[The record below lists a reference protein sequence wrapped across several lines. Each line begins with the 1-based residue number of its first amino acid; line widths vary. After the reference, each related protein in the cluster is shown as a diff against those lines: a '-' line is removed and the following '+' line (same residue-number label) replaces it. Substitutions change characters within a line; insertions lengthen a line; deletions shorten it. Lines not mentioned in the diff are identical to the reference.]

1 MPPPHIGGRAASV
14 ETGET
19 MNFSPFKNESD
30 AVTLGNL
37 KIENREDHVAI
48 YGSLAITRDRAGLA
62 NAKALQ
68 SLLERIVRELETG
81 SDLPITVA
89 AAEPAVKVKNPF
101 GLA

>member
-1 MPPPHIGGRAASV
+1 
-14 ETGET
+14 

-37 KIENREDHVAI
+37 KVENREDHVAI

-68 SLLERIVRELETG
+68 SLLERIVKELETG
-81 SDLPITVA
+81 NDVPITVA

>member
-1 MPPPHIGGRAASV
+1 
-14 ETGET
+14 

-37 KIENREDHVAI
+37 KVENREDRVAI

-81 SDLPITVA
+81 NDLPITVA
-89 AAEPAVKVKNPF
+89 AAGPAVKVKNPF

>member
-1 MPPPHIGGRAASV
+1 
-14 ETGET
+14 
-19 MNFSPFKNESD
+19 MNFSPFKNVSD

-37 KIENREDHVAI
+37 KVENREDRVAI

-81 SDLPITVA
+81 SDLPNTVA

>member
-1 MPPPHIGGRAASV
+1 
-14 ETGET
+14 

-37 KIENREDHVAI
+37 KIENREDRVAI
-48 YGSLAITRDRAGLA
+48 YGSLAIARDRAGLA
-62 NAKALQ
+62 DAKALQ
-68 SLLERIVRELETG
+68 CLLERIIRELEDEH
-81 SDLPITVA
+81 DLPIVVA

>member
-1 MPPPHIGGRAASV
+1 
-14 ETGET
+14 

-30 AVTLGNL
+30 AVTFGDL
-37 KIENREDHVAI
+37 KVENREDRVAI

-81 SDLPITVA
+81 NDLPITVA

>member
-1 MPPPHIGGRAASV
+1 
-14 ETGET
+14 

-37 KIENREDHVAI
+37 KVENREDHVAI